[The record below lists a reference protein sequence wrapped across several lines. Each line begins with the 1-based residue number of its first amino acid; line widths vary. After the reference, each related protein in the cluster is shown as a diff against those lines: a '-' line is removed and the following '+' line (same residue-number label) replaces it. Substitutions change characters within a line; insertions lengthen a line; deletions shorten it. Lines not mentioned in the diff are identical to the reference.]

1 MFGLIKDV
9 NWLVILDRTK
19 IGGEFARSSLI
30 RKVNVHPMPL
40 DHFTSFDVELDGEG
54 TYKFMCELRHDI
66 SDESV
71 AYWIEDYSR
80 KKLYE
85 EVDGVR
91 SMIGYGEYED
101 TYAFFTG
108 RTKKSNFILRD
119 RFLRNLLENQN
130 YEDKSGSLAWR
141 RVFAAGSPFATK

>member
-1 MFGLIKDV
+1 MFSLVKDV

-19 IGGEFARSSLI
+19 GGEEFARSSLI

-54 TYKFMCELRHDI
+54 IYKFMCELRHDI

-71 AYWIEDYSR
+71 AHWIEDYSR
-80 KKLYE
+80 EHLYE
-85 EVDGVR
+85 NVDGVHT
-91 SMIGYGEYED
+91 MIGYGHHKD
-101 TYAFFTG
+101 RYAFFRG
-108 RTKKSNFILRD
+108 RTKKSNLLFRD
-119 RFLRNLLENQN
+119 RFLRNLLEDQN
-130 YEDKSGSLAWR
+130 YEDKSGSLARR